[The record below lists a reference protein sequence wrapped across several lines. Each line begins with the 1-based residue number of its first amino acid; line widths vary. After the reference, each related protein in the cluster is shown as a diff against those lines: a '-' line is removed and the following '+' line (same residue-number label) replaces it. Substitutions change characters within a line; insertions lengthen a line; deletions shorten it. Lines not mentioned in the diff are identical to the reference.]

1 MDETE
6 MKTFHS
12 RREDLFPTKLPYSA
26 ITAINA
32 QLRSLEAERA
42 DRALVAYSKAK
53 PYRGFYLLKFMVW
66 YERAGDGER
75 RPPFSGTD
83 TALRR
88 GAAPATNDGGDDSY
102 DAERREREA
111 YAALPPEYVLECE
124 TLLADWGWPIGSR
137 GWRIMCLDRYIG
149 RDIERYRIHPAFGS
163 AEYDRDL
170 ERKRARA
177 EYERLGLETAVARLR
192 ARLAQ
197 LGESIDVIA

>member
-1 MDETE
+1 MDEHE
-6 MKTFHS
+6 MKTWHS

-26 ITAINA
+26 LSTINR
-32 QLRSLEAERA
+32 QLPALDAERA
-42 DRALVAYSKAK
+42 DRALVAYSNAK
-53 PYRGFYLLKFMVW
+53 PYRGFYMLRYMVW
-66 YERAGDGER
+66 YERVGDGER
-75 RPPFSGTD
+75 RPPFSGTES
-83 TALRR
+83 ALGR
-88 GAAPATNDGGDDSY
+88 APAPATNDGGDDSY

-111 YAALPPEYVLECE
+111 YAALPPEYIRECE

-137 GWRIMCLDRYIG
+137 GWRLMCLDRYIG

-192 ARLAQ
+192 ARLLQ